1 MAAASLAAI
10 LLLSVPVR
18 GLEVS
23 ARQAVLLDG
32 YSGETLWE
40 KDPDTPALIASTT
53 KIMTALVVLE
63 RCGLGDMVEVPPE
76 AAGVEGSSMYLRA
89 GETLTVEDLLYGLML
104 ASGND
109 AAAAL
114 AIHTAG
120 SPEAFTDL
128 MNEKAAELGL
138 RDMHFANPHGLD
150 APENYAS
157 PRSLGRLAMAAMDNP
172 DFRAIVST
180 RRRNAGD
187 RVLVN
192 HNKLLGQYPGAVGV
206 KTGYTRA
213 AGRILVGA
221 AEREGR
227 RLISVTLSAP
237 DDWEDHRKLLDYG
250 FSRYEIRPLVTAGQQ
265 VGTIPLLFGDRED
278 LPLLAEETV
287 EFPLLPGETPAY
299 RIVAL
304 PYVTAAHTG
313 SAGTLQVFLHG
324 RLVGQTA
331 VKTAPPA

>member
-120 SPEAFTDL
+120 SPEAFTAL

-150 APENYAS
+150 SPENYAS
-157 PRSLGRLAMAAMDNP
+157 PRSLGRLTMAAMDNP

-250 FSRYEIRPLVTAGQQ
+250 FSRYETRPLVTAGQQ

-287 EFPLLPGETPAY
+287 EFPLLPGETPAF

>member
-1 MAAASLAAI
+1 MKTAIRMAAASLAAI

-76 AAGVEGSSMYLRA
+76 AAGVEGSSMYLMA

-120 SPEAFTDL
+120 SPEAFTVS
-128 MNEKAAELGL
+128 A
-138 RDMHFANPHGLD
+138 R
-150 APENYAS
+150 
-157 PRSLGRLAMAAMDNP
+157 RS
-172 DFRAIVST
+172 
-180 RRRNAGD
+180 
-187 RVLVN
+187 
-192 HNKLLGQYPGAVGV
+192 
-206 KTGYTRA
+206 
-213 AGRILVGA
+213 
-221 AEREGR
+221 
-227 RLISVTLSAP
+227 
-237 DDWEDHRKLLDYG
+237 
-250 FSRYEIRPLVTAGQQ
+250 
-265 VGTIPLLFGDRED
+265 
-278 LPLLAEETV
+278 
-287 EFPLLPGETPAY
+287 
-299 RIVAL
+299 
-304 PYVTAAHTG
+304 
-313 SAGTLQVFLHG
+313 
-324 RLVGQTA
+324 
-331 VKTAPPA
+331 